1 MAGRDQA
8 QTVTPPGKKRGGP
21 IIPGLT
27 THQDE
32 AVATQLARKAYSR
45 ERYEFLLL
53 SLYGLIGILGLSVLA
68 NIWLALR
75 PVEIRYF
82 ATDSQG
88 QIRELAAL
96 DRPIQSKVEVLNW
109 TANAVADAFTFN
121 FANYRQSFEQAKNNF
136 TEPGWKG
143 FQTALASRK
152 ILEDITNNKYVSS
165 AAIREAPVVVQEGI
179 ADGSRW
185 GWKIEVPLVV
195 TYESASTHTTQT
207 FVAEVVVV
215 RRPESENPRGL
226 GIAQIIAK

>member
-1 MAGRDQA
+1 MAARDQSQA
-8 QTVTPPGKKRGGP
+8 IGGSGKTRGP
-21 IIPGLT
+21 ILPGLT

-32 AVATQLARKAYSR
+32 AVATQMSRKAYSR

-53 SLYGLIGILGLSVLA
+53 TLYGLIAVLGISVLS

-82 ATDSQG
+82 ATDSAG

-96 DRPIQSKVEVLNW
+96 DRPIQSKVEVVNW

-121 FANYRQSFEQAKNNF
+121 FANYRETFEQAKNNF

-143 FQTALASRK
+143 FQTALTARK

>member
-1 MAGRDQA
+1 MALRQ
-8 QTVTPPGKKRGGP
+8 QTQGAGAGKGKVAMPMVPGV
-21 IIPGLT
+21 I

-32 AVATQLARKAYSR
+32 AVATEMSRKAYAR

-53 SLYGLIGILGLSVLA
+53 TVYGLIGVLGVSVLA

-88 QIRELAAL
+88 QIRELTAL
-96 DRPIQSKVEVLNW
+96 DRPIQSKVEVVNW
-109 TANAVADAFTFN
+109 AADQVAYAFTFN
-121 FANYRQSFEQAKNNF
+121 FANYRETFEVAKNSF

-143 FQTALASRK
+143 FQNALAARK
-152 ILEDITNNKYVSS
+152 IIEDVTNNKYVSS

-207 FVAEVVVV
+207 FIAEVVVV

>member
-1 MAGRDQA
+1 MAAREQIQTATSGKGR
-8 QTVTPPGKKRGGP
+8 GP
-21 IIPGLT
+21 AIPGLI
-27 THQDE
+27 THQEE

-53 SLYGLIGILGLSVLA
+53 TLYGLIGILGVSVLA

-88 QIRELAAL
+88 QIRELTAL

-121 FANYRQSFEQAKNNF
+121 FANYRETFEVAKNNF

-185 GWKIEVPLVV
+185 GWKVEVPLVV